1 MVPFDTK
8 FDIQCI
14 NMIYNDPSGD
24 YSYIGTYGNGLF
36 IYNNRTRQITRY
48 YDENCG
54 LISNNIYSIV
64 PDRNGN
70 LYLGTENG
78 LSFFNV
84 KADTFINWTKEQ
96 ELLAAS
102 FNPNAAIRTRD
113 GHMISEAT
121 KESLYSP
128 TASSCQEHLPAR

>member
-1 MVPFDTK
+1 MPFDTN

-14 NMIYNDPSGD
+14 NMVYNDPSGK
-24 YSYIGTYGNGLF
+24 YSYFGTYGNGLF
-36 IYNNRTRQITRY
+36 IYDNHTKQVTRY

-78 LSFFNV
+78 LSFS
-84 KADTFINWTKEQ
+84 TSRPI
-96 ELLAAS
+96 
-102 FNPNAAIRTRD
+102 
-113 GHMISEAT
+113 
-121 KESLYSP
+121 
-128 TASSCQEHLPAR
+128 HLPTGPKNRDYWLPASIPTQRYVHATVT